1 MKTNRAVPF
10 RYDSITTKEG
20 APVYLFASEPNI
32 EPAKDIMAITS
43 QGIQTEELPIGRFG
57 LNRREQ
63 TRLRRFL
70 TRGFTPRRKH
80 ELYGATDPWGKEVL
94 EATQEGAVYASE
106 VVHLD
111 PNSLFVWQEIT
122 LEHDAPFG
130 RLRRDVG
137 LDFYTP
143 VNWNEKTTY
152 LTAVATYDSEK
163 ATSDWRKYYGFISGF
178 NQRIRDVTEQFRLV
192 NPVQNPAMKFLGI
205 TDFHRGP
212 TSEQKA
218 RAREYL

>member
-10 RYDSITTKEG
+10 RYESITTKEG

-94 EATQEGAVYASE
+94 EAAAV
-106 VVHLD
+106 
-111 PNSLFVWQEIT
+111 
-122 LEHDAPFG
+122 LEPLA
-130 RLRRDVG
+130 
-137 LDFYTP
+137 
-143 VNWNEKTTY
+143 
-152 LTAVATYDSEK
+152 
-163 ATSDWRKYYGFISGF
+163 
-178 NQRIRDVTEQFRLV
+178 
-192 NPVQNPAMKFLGI
+192 
-205 TDFHRGP
+205 
-212 TSEQKA
+212 
-218 RAREYL
+218 